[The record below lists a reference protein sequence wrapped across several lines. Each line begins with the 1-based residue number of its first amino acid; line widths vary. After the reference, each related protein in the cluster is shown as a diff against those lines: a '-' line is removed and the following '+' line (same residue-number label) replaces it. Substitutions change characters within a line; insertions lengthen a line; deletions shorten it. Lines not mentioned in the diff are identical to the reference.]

1 MVIIGEDTIKLYP
14 VKIRYVW
21 PSEMD
26 LMAELARLKL
36 FERWGGWDKQLFTSS
51 SPSHISVYTPSPS
64 LAKTKVGSSTSRGY
78 V

>member
-26 LMAELARLKL
+26 LMAELAKL
-36 FERWGGWDKQLFTSS
+36 ELAERWGGWDRRPFTSS
-51 SPSHISVYTPSPS
+51 SPSHISVYN
-64 LAKTKVGSSTSRGY
+64 K
-78 V
+78 